1 FTCFG
6 AFIKLI
12 QRRS

>member
-1 FTCFG
+1 MKTG

-12 QRRS
+12 KVN